1 MKILFAITYIILAAG
16 KFFDEAFKV
25 MKDLVLLKLKT
36 SGRALRT
43 IKVVNDLLASSRDDP
58 EMTEIFDF
66 ALKACVKGYEAAME
80 DPCLFAKYVPEANS
94 ELSETFQQ
102 ISQYWKEKF
111 CKNCRSAICKSG
123 QTVDPK
129 VNGSMLCNVKI
140 VGSTRKWRIHFNS
153 LMPAEIANEFEFST
167 IISRK
172 CLLLRKDIF
181 LPTSETAGRT
191 KPSCLIC
198 FASNLPSYSQRSQA
212 SGKLETPPCL
222 KDHTP
227 SEVTTFAAS
236 CIVKD
241 MTEDWR
247 FEYRK
252 YSQLTYDCDD

>member
-66 ALKACVKGYEAAME
+66 ALKACVKGYEAAMK
-80 DPCLFAKYVPEANS
+80 DPFLFAKYLPETNS
-94 ELSETFQQ
+94 ELSEAFQQ

-140 VGSTRKWRIHFNS
+140 IGSTRKWRIHFNS
-153 LMPAEIANEFEFST
+153 LIPAEVANEFST

-172 CLLLRKDIF
+172 CLLLRKDLF
-181 LPTSETAGRT
+181 LPDPDHRLKS
-191 KPSCLIC
+191 SCLIC

-212 SGKLETPPCL
+212 SGQLQIPPCL

-227 SEVTTFAAS
+227 SEVATFAAS